1 MRLIPYG
8 TPSRTKEYLRPRSRL
23 FLFWISLAGA
33 LTVAAVLSLA
43 VRGGAKTLASPGRLS
58 SGHAPFEEKCSWCH
72 SPAVA
77 DVRCERCHDPFGSNR
92 YRNAGHI
99 WFGTNDPVRVAK
111 AVLIDCARC
120 HSDHRGRDFLM
131 TRIDERDCSRCHFSS
146 MSRHPEFALVKAGVM
161 KNEGLKFTHDRHVA
175 FMTRAH
181 LEPCQFCHEPTRDRR
196 GFEALSFDR
205 HCARCHAKDGAK
217 GGILGSVGEKD
228 FTGFTAAKTDPI
240 KREFV
245 LLPQQIDA
253 PWARSREADVRYN
266 AIDARDLPKDTPTL
280 PDVPRKKI
288 VMLNPP
294 HRDSW
299 TEYNLWKLSRE
310 VDPKARA
317 AQRARLVS
325 QIEQLQYQLKPTG
338 TLTRAALKK
347 EEDRLSRLATTLT
360 PDPRQA
366 AQRRRAEQDLARVRV
381 ELELGSLQMTA
392 PRPRDR
398 AQLET
403 ELAQRQAYLAYFD
416 IGSDP
421 AAPLSPDQRQDR
433 LNAVQAMILPCAK
446 CHLYNGSIPQIANG
460 GVAVLARAKFNHLP
474 HVQQLT
480 CESCHSRIQASHKAE
495 DVNLPGIAK
504 CQTCHRTGK
513 SRADCAECH
522 RYHPPS
528 EPWPPI

>member
-23 FLFWISLAGA
+23 PLFWISLAVA
-33 LTVAAVLSLA
+33 LGVAAALSFG
-43 VRGGAKTLASPGRLS
+43 VRLGPTLASPGRLS
-58 SGHAPFEEKCSWCH
+58 SGHAPFEDKCASCH

-111 AVLIDCARC
+111 AVVIDCARC
-120 HSDHRGRDFLM
+120 HSDHRGRDFRM

-146 MSRHPEFALVKAGVM
+146 MSKHPELALVKAGVM
-161 KNEGLKFTHDRHVA
+161 KDEGLVFTHDRHVS
-175 FMTRAH
+175 FVTKIH

-205 HCARCHAKDGAK
+205 HCARCHAKDG
-217 GGILGSVGEKD
+217 ILGSVGEKD
-228 FTGFTAAKTDPI
+228 FTGFTPAKTDPI

-245 LLPQQIDA
+245 LLPQEIEA
-253 PWARSREADVRYN
+253 SWARAREADVRS
-266 AIDARDLPKDTPTL
+266 LP
-280 PDVPRKKI
+280 RNKI
-288 VMLNPP
+288 EVVNPP

-299 TEYNLWKLSRE
+299 TAFNLWKLSRE
-310 VDPKARA
+310 VDPRERR
-317 AQRARLVS
+317 AQRARLES
-325 QIEQLQYQLKPTG
+325 RILELQFQLQPTRV
-338 TLTRAALKK
+338 LTRAALK
-347 EEDRLSRLATTLT
+347 EEEGRLSQRAAALAR
-360 PDPRQA
+360 DPRQA
-366 AQRRRAEQDLARVRV
+366 VQRRRAEQDLARIRIQ
-381 ELELGSLQMTA
+381 LELGPLQMTA

-398 AQLET
+398 VQLET
-403 ELAQRQAYLAYFD
+403 ELAQQKDYLGLFD
-416 IGSDP
+416 IGADS
-421 AAPLSPDQRQDR
+421 ATALSPEQLQDR
-433 LNAVQAMILPCAK
+433 LNAVKAMIAPCAK
-446 CHLYNGSIPQIANG
+446 CHVYNGSIPQMANG

-474 HVQQLT
+474 HVQQLA
-480 CESCHSRIQASHKAE
+480 CENCHGRIRTSHKAE
-495 DVNLPGIAK
+495 DVNLPAIAK
-504 CQTCHRTGK
+504 CQSCHRTGK